1 MRLRISPQDEC
12 RTLIWTLDQMR
23 QAVEA
28 KMHFELQ
35 GLNTE
40 KGQGE
45 IPVALRRFFTPIPGL
60 CRRQGRTR
68 RNEGAPVPD

>member
-28 KMHFELQ
+28 KMFFVIHAAT
-35 GLNTE
+35 TE

-45 IPVALRRFFTPIPGL
+45 IPVALRRFFKPIEPTGPPQAGSLEAPGTDTT
-60 CRRQGRTR
+60 Q
-68 RNEGAPVPD
+68 